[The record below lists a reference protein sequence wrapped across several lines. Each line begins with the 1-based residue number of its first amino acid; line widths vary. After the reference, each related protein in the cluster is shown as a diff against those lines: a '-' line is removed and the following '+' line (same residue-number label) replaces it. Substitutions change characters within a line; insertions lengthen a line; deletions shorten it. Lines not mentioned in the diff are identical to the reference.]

1 MVLFVSLNLFLEVS
15 LNLTRQWTP
24 GCRIISPGTFKI
36 RGFSNWSGFAI
47 TFDEGNVMM
56 ISDSNSSDLV

>member
-1 MVLFVSLNLFLEVS
+1 MVKWNVS
-15 LNLTRQWTP
+15 LNLTRQRTP
-24 GCRIISPGTFKI
+24 GCRIISPGKFKI

-47 TFDEGNVMM
+47 SFDEANVIM

>member
-15 LNLTRQWTP
+15 LNLTRQRTP
-24 GCRIISPGTFKI
+24 RCRIISPRKFKI

-47 TFDEGNVMM
+47 SFDEANVIM
-56 ISDSNSSDLV
+56 ISDSNLSDLV

>member
-1 MVLFVSLNLFLEVS
+1 MAKWIDS
-15 LNLTRQWTP
+15 LNLTRRRTP
-24 GCRIISPGTFKI
+24 GCRIISPGKFKI

-47 TFDEGNVMM
+47 SFDEANVIL